1 MRAIS
6 ELLDR
11 WLPGCQELHSPHCT
25 GFSTHSFHSVICVG
39 RTLCLCLYL
48 CGFVESTAREFL
60 MIHFPKCCLMTFI
73 RPKLGKKAICPLFIF
88 LQHHIYRTGGPP
100 IGELV
105 NMDEAAARCLSRC
118 SIADSLEVFDI
129 LNLSWK
135 SEKCHLMSPDMV
147 TWTVLTMLTFPYQ
160 DWSDL
165 PNR

>member
-1 MRAIS
+1 MSYWIDGCLAARSYTVHTALAFPHTHFTVVS
-6 ELLDR
+6 AELYVYVYVD
-11 WLPGCQELHSPHCT
+11 
-25 GFSTHSFHSVICVG
+25 
-39 RTLCLCLYL
+39 LCMWILND
-48 CGFVESTAREFL
+48 S
-60 MIHFPKCCLMTFI
+60 FPKCGLVTFI
-73 RPKLGKKAICPLFIF
+73 RPKLGKKAISPLFIL

-118 SIADSLEVFDI
+118 SIADFLEVFDI

-135 SEKCHLMSPDMV
+135 SEKCHLTSPDMV

>member
-1 MRAIS
+1 MAA
-6 ELLDR
+6 
-11 WLPGCQELHSPHCT
+11 WLPGATQSTLHWLFHTLISQCHLCRQNSMSMSISMWIC
-25 GFSTHSFHSVICVG
+25 GKHSTWILNDS
-39 RTLCLCLYL
+39 
-48 CGFVESTAREFL
+48 
-60 MIHFPKCCLMTFI
+60 FPKCGLVTFI
-73 RPKLGKKAICPLFIF
+73 RPKLGKKAISPLFIL

-118 SIADSLEVFDI
+118 SIADFLAVFDI

-135 SEKCHLMSPDMV
+135 SEKCHLISPDMV